1 MKDRHHDDAMAEL
14 LRDDPE
20 LAAAVLSAVDVDG
33 DQTELVIIRR
43 QAAKAAELAP
53 KGRGEKQP

>member
-20 LAAAVLSAVDVDG
+20 LAAAVLSAAEADG

-53 KGRGEKQP
+53 K

>member
-20 LAAAVLSAVDVDG
+20 LAAAVLSAAEADG
-33 DQTELVIIRR
+33 DQAELVIVRR
-43 QAAKAAELAP
+43 QAAKAELALTGKSEQRP
-53 KGRGEKQP
+53 